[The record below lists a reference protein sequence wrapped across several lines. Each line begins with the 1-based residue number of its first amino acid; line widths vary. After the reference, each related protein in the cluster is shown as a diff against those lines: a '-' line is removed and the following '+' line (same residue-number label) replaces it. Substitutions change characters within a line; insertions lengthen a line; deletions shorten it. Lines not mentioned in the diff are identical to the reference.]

1 MIAQKAKI
9 PFAKIRSHAN
19 NNPFQFNS
27 NDYSELSIKT
37 SIESNPKPKH
47 YGERRVSSKNED
59 KVPRL
64 KQGLK
69 YRGNISKSKR
79 LNDNN
84 DYSKNYILF

>member
-1 MIAQKAKI
+1 MSKKHWF
-9 PFAKIRSHAN
+9 PLAKIRSHVN

-47 YGERRVSSKNED
+47 YGEGRVPSKKD
-59 KVPRL
+59 KDIVPSV

-69 YRGNISKSKR
+69 YSGNISKSKR

>member
-1 MIAQKAKI
+1 MPKKHWF
-9 PFAKIRSHAN
+9 PLAKIRSHAN
-19 NNPFQFNS
+19 NNPFQFNI

-47 YGERRVSSKNED
+47 YGEGRVPSKKD
-59 KVPRL
+59 KDIVPSV

-69 YRGNISKSKR
+69 YIGNISKSKR

>member
-1 MIAQKAKI
+1 MPKKHWF
-9 PFAKIRSHAN
+9 PLAKIRSHAN

-47 YGERRVSSKNED
+47 YGEGRVPSKKD
-59 KVPRL
+59 KDIVPSV

-69 YRGNISKSKR
+69 YIGNISKSKR

-84 DYSKNYILF
+84 DHSKNYILF

>member
-1 MIAQKAKI
+1 MPKKHWF
-9 PFAKIRSHAN
+9 PLAKIRSHAN

-47 YGERRVSSKNED
+47 YGEGRVPSKKD
-59 KVPRL
+59 KDIVPSV

-69 YRGNISKSKR
+69 YIGNISKSKR

>member
-1 MIAQKAKI
+1 MPKKQRF
-9 PFAKIRSHAN
+9 PLAKIRSHAN

-69 YRGNISKSKR
+69 YSGNISKSKR

>member
-1 MIAQKAKI
+1 MPKKHWF
-9 PFAKIRSHAN
+9 PLSKIRSHAN

-47 YGERRVSSKNED
+47 YGEGRVPSKKD
-59 KVPRL
+59 KDIVPSV

-69 YRGNISKSKR
+69 YIGNISKSKR

-84 DYSKNYILF
+84 D